1 MSETPTDGHT
11 DPQTGRQTDPQ
22 TVRQT
27 GAKTGA
33 KTDAK
38 TGASAVTQ
46 TDALTAWMAA
56 YRKAW
61 ESNDPADIGALFSE
75 DGVYFKEPFTEPLR
89 GREAIIAMW
98 LENQDAPGT
107 TKFTW
112 KLLSLTDGLAFIQG
126 ETDYG
131 TVRYSN
137 LWVIRLVT
145 DENGG
150 GQATEFTEWW
160 MDQSKPS

>member
-11 DPQTGRQTDPQ
+11 DPQSG
-22 TVRQT
+22 RQT

-33 KTDAK
+33 KADAKTDAK
-38 TGASAVTQ
+38 AGAPAVTQ

-75 DGVYFKEPFTEPLR
+75 DGVYFKEPLR

-112 KLLSLTDGLAFIQG
+112 KPLSLTDGLAFIQG